1 LSQVSGCLSCQH
13 GISLEVLLPHLA
25 GIIVETAELAD
36 GRLCIRAHARADSAA
51 CGRCGQVSA
60 RVHSTYRRRL
70 ADAPVG
76 GHPVEIRL
84 AVRRFFC
91 GNPDC
96 PAVTFAEQVQGLTS
110 RRSRRTPLLARML
123 TAIAL
128 ALAGRAG
135 SRLAAQ
141 LDLKAGRTGMLR
153 LVMTQP
159 DPETG
164 TVMILGVDDFAFRR
178 GRDYGT
184 VLVNAETG
192 RPVDLL
198 RDREAGTFA
207 EWLKA
212 HPGTEVICRDRAGAY
227 ADGARQGAPDA
238 EQVADRWHIYHNL
251 CEHVEKAVARH
262 RSCLEEPA
270 PEEPEEPEEAGAA
283 DAQAADLQQAA
294 IAAAARRAGESTLAV
309 RTRQRH
315 EQVQALKAQGK
326 GIKPIM
332 RETGLAK
339 ETVRR
344 FYRAASVDEL
354 LAKVKDGRPSILDEY
369 KPYLHQR
376 WNEGCTNVRQL
387 HAELKERGY
396 KGGYGTIRDYVLP
409 FREAGAAPPAVPG
422 PPKARD
428 LASWILTD
436 PENLDDEEKAKL
448 VQARERCPHLDAL
461 AGHVTEFAKILT
473 GLDGGRLDEWITAVE
488 ADDQPDLHS
497 FVRGIKHDYDAVL
510 NGLTM
515 TWNSGVVEGN
525 VNRIKMIKRQMYGR
539 ATFPLLRKRVLLT
552 T

>member
-1 LSQVSGCLSCQH
+1 MSLSQVSGCLSCQL
-13 GISLEVLLPHLA
+13 GISFEVLLPHLA
-25 GIIVETAELAD
+25 AVIVEKAELA
-36 GRLCIRAHARADSAA
+36 GNCVWLWARPRADNAA
-51 CGRCGQVSA
+51 CPRCGCSCG

-70 ADAPVG
+70 ADAAIGGRPVR
-76 GHPVEIRL
+76 IRL
-84 AVRRFFC
+84 GVRRFLC

-96 PAVTFAEQVQGLTS
+96 AAVTFAEQVDGLTW
-110 RRSRRTPLLARML
+110 RRSRRTPPLARTL
-123 TAIAL
+123 TCIAL
-128 ALAGRAG
+128 ALAGRA
-135 SRLAAQ
+135 SARLAGA
-141 LDLKAGRTGMLR
+141 LDLTAGRSSMLR
-153 LVMTQP
+153 LVMTLP

-164 TVMILGVDDFAFRR
+164 TVTVPGADDFAFRR

-184 VLVNAETG
+184 VLVDVETG

-207 EWLKA
+207 DWLKE
-212 HPGTEVICRDRAGAY
+212 HPGIEVICRDRSGAY
-227 ADGARQGAPDA
+227 ADGARQGAPEA
-238 EQVADRWHIYHNL
+238 VQVADRWHIYHNL

-262 RSCLEEPA
+262 RGCLEEPA
-270 PEEPEEPEEAGAA
+270 PEPEPQEPGA
-283 DAQAADLQQAA
+283 DQAALDLRQAA
-294 IAAAARRAGESTLAV
+294 IAAAAKRAEESVLAV
-309 RTRQRH
+309 RTRQRY
-315 EQVQALKAQGK
+315 EQVQALRAQGK

-339 ETVRR
+339 QTVRR
-344 FYRAASVDEL
+344 FSRAGSVDEL
-354 LAKVKDGRPSILDEY
+354 LAKARDGRPSILDEH

-376 WNEGCTNVRQL
+376 WNQGCTSVRQL

-422 PPKARD
+422 PPKARH

-436 PENLDDEEKAKL
+436 PDNLDDEEKAKL
-448 VQARERCPHLDAL
+448 AQARQRCPHLDSL
-461 AGHVTEFAKILT
+461 AGHVTKFAKILT
-473 GLDGGRLDEWITAVE
+473 GLHGDRLDDWITTVE

-497 FVRGIKHDYDAVL
+497 FARGIKRDHDAVL

-525 VNRIKMIKRQMYGR
+525 VNRLKMLKRQMYGR

-552 T
+552 

>member
-1 LSQVSGCLSCQH
+1 VSLSQVSGCLSCEH
-13 GISLEVLLPHLA
+13 GIGLELLLPHLA
-25 GIIVETAELAD
+25 GVIVEAAELVG
-36 GRLCIRAHARADSAA
+36 GRLCIWARARAERGV
-51 CGRCGQVSA
+51 CPRCGQPSG
-60 RVHSTYRRRL
+60 RVHSTYGRRL

-76 GHPVEIRL
+76 GQRVLIRV

-91 GNPDC
+91 GSPDC
-96 PAVTFAEQVQGLTS
+96 PAATFAEQIDGLTA
-110 RRSRRTPLLARML
+110 RRARRTPPLARAL
-123 TAIAL
+123 TAVAL

-135 SRLAAQ
+135 TRLAGL
-141 LDLKAGRTGMLR
+141 LDLVAGRSSLLR
-153 LVMTQP
+153 LIMALP
-159 DPETG
+159 DSPPG
-164 TVMILGVDDFAFRR
+164 PVKILGVDDFAFRR

-192 RPVDLL
+192 EPVDLL
-198 RDREAGTFA
+198 RDREADTLAG
-207 EWLKA
+207 WLRE

-238 EQVADRWHIYHNL
+238 QQVADRWHIYHNL

-262 RSCLEEPA
+262 RGCLEEPA
-270 PEEPEEPEEAGAA
+270 PEPESREPAG
-283 DAQAADLQQAA
+283 DQAAPDLQQAA
-294 IAAAARRAGESTLAV
+294 VAAAAKRAEESALAV
-309 RTRQRH
+309 RTRQRY
-315 EQVQALKAQGK
+315 EQVQALRAQGK

-344 FYRAASVDEL
+344 FYRAATVDEL
-354 LAKVKDGRPSILDEY
+354 LAKVRDGRPSLLDEH

-387 HAELKERGY
+387 HAELRERGY

-409 FREAGAAPPAVPG
+409 FRQAGAAPPAVPG
-422 PPKARD
+422 RPKARD

-436 PENLDDEEKAKL
+436 PANLGDDEKSKL

-473 GLDGGRLDEWITAVE
+473 GLHGDRLDDWITAVE

-497 FVRGIKHDYDAVL
+497 FTRGLRRDHDAVL

-515 TWNSGVVEGN
+515 PWSSGVVEGN
-525 VNRIKMIKRQMYGR
+525 VNRIKMLKRQMYGR
-539 ATFPLLRKRVLLT
+539 ATFPLLRKRVLLS
-552 T
+552 

>member
-1 LSQVSGCLSCQH
+1 MSLSQLSGCLSCQH
-13 GISLEVLLPHLA
+13 GISFEVLLPHLA
-25 GIIVETAELAD
+25 AVIVEKAELA
-36 GRLCIRAHARADSAA
+36 GNCLWLWAHARTDSAA
-51 CGRCGQVSA
+51 CPRCGCSSG

-70 ADAPVG
+70 ADAAIG
-76 GHPVEIRL
+76 GRRVRIRL
-84 AVRRFFC
+84 GVRRFFC

-96 PAVTFAEQVQGLTS
+96 PAVTFAEQADGLTS
-110 RRSRRTPLLARML
+110 RRSRRTPPLARTL
-123 TAIAL
+123 ASIAL

-135 SRLAAQ
+135 SRLAGA
-141 LDLKAGRTGMLR
+141 LDLAAGRSSMLR
-153 LVMTQP
+153 LVIAQP
-159 DPETG
+159 DPDTG
-164 TVMILGVDDFAFRR
+164 TVKILGVDDFAFRR

-184 VLVNAETG
+184 VLVDVETG

-198 RDREAGTFA
+198 RDREAGTLA

-270 PEEPEEPEEAGAA
+270 PGPEPQEPGA
-283 DAQAADLQQAA
+283 DQAAPDLQQT
-294 IAAAARRAGESTLAV
+294 AAAAAAKRAEESALAV
-309 RTRQRH
+309 RTRQRY
-315 EQVQALKAQGK
+315 EQVQALKARGK

-344 FYRAASVDEL
+344 FYRAGAVGEL
-354 LAKVKDGRPSILDEY
+354 LAKVKDGRPSVLDEH

-387 HAELKERGY
+387 HAELKQRGY

-409 FREAGAAPPAVPG
+409 FRQAGAAPPAVPG

-436 PENLDDEEKAKL
+436 PGSLDEEEKARL
-448 VQARERCPHLDAL
+448 VQAREHCPHLDAL

-473 GLDGGRLDEWITAVE
+473 GLHGSRLDEWITAVE
-488 ADDQPDLHS
+488 ADDQPELHS
-497 FVRGIKHDYDAVL
+497 FVRGIKRDYDAVL

-539 ATFPLLRKRVLLT
+539 AAFPLLRKRVLLS
-552 T
+552 